1 MRDVV
6 RCYLFYRWEQA
17 LAALLRTLSVPDM
30 PMQVQLER
38 SIEAA
43 VLCEGMGLK
52 VRDPSDVCVKRKR
65 TIPKVGHECK
75 KEKQKLSRYTRMQL
89 HKYVVA

>member
-1 MRDVV
+1 MIPFFGGE
-6 RCYLFYRWEQA
+6 YLRWEQA
-17 LAALLRTLSVPDM
+17 LAALLRALSVPEM

-52 VRDPSDVCVKRKR
+52 VNRFSPTLGCSLAARFAWR
-65 TIPKVGHECK
+65 E
-75 KEKQKLSRYTRMQL
+75 LSG
-89 HKYVVA
+89 AC